1 MRFNADVVLHKGHK
15 HKICQDFI
23 LSASFNS
30 FDAVVLCDGCSS
42 APDTSLGAQILCH
55 SIIEQIR
62 LFENTL
68 FSSAVSEPLK
78 VIGHVLEKAVVQ
90 AVESLL
96 CIHKDTKTLL
106 CTALVLIRTEDS
118 FYMYRCGDGAFVVE
132 TTKSFVVNSF
142 HYVDKNGQETPFYP
156 VYTMSDVAPTYFRD
170 NVCFSVNKQCFD
182 KQGSSSLLCNEQNVA
197 FVNNSFDVIHSCLV
211 VPVTDEVVGV
221 YIASDGIMSFV
232 NSSANSTA
240 DFSNVLSL
248 LFSAK
253 DSAGC
258 FLERA
263 LMSRFGAI
271 NTLSKDKVYNYDDL
285 SIGGFRVVK
294 EA

>member
-1 MRFNADVVLHKGHK
+1 MRFNADVVLHKGRK

-42 APDTSLGAQILCH
+42 EPDTSIGAQILCH

-62 LFENTL
+62 LFQNTL
-68 FSSAVSEPLK
+68 FSSLASEPLK

-90 AVESLL
+90 AIESLL

-132 TTKSFVVNSF
+132 TTTSFAVNSF
-142 HYVDKNGQETPFYP
+142 HYVDKDGQETPFYP
-156 VYTMSDVAPTYFRD
+156 VYIMSDVVPTYFRD
-170 NVCFSVNKQCFD
+170 NICFSVNKQCFD
-182 KQGSSSLLCNEQNVA
+182 KQEDGSLLCDEQNA
-197 FVNNSFDVIHSCLV
+197 DFADSPFDMIHSCSV
-211 VPVTDEVVGV
+211 IPVSDDIVGV
-221 YIASDGIMSFV
+221 YVASDGIMSFV
-232 NSSANSTA
+232 NSSTNSAA
-240 DFSNVLSL
+240 DFSAVLSL
-248 LFSAK
+248 LFGAK

-263 LMSRFGAI
+263 VMSRFGAI
-271 NTLSKDKVYNYDDL
+271 NTLGKDKVYNYDDL

-294 EA
+294 EV

>member
-15 HKICQDFI
+15 HKICQDFV

-42 APDTSLGAQILCH
+42 GPDTALGAQILCH

-62 LFENTL
+62 LLQN
-68 FSSAVSEPLK
+68 AVVSRIACEPLE
-78 VIGHVLEKAVVQ
+78 IMHYVLEKAVVQ

-96 CIHKDTKTLL
+96 CIHKDMKTLL
-106 CTALVLIRTEDS
+106 CTALVLIRTEDN

-132 TTKSFVVNSF
+132 TTASFAVRSF
-142 HYVDKNGQETPFYP
+142 HYVDNNAQETPFYP
-156 VYTMSDVAPTYFRD
+156 VYIMSDVIPDHFRC
-170 NVCFSVNKQCFD
+170 NVNFSVNEQCFD
-182 KQGSSSLLCNEQNVA
+182 KQKNGSLLCAEQNVA
-197 FVNNSFDVIHSCLV
+197 PANDSFDMIHSCSV
-211 VPVTDEVVGV
+211 IPVSDDIVGV

-232 NSSANSTA
+232 NSSTNSTA

-248 LFSAK
+248 LFGAK
-253 DSAGC
+253 DSTGC

-263 LMSRFGAI
+263 VMSRFGAI

-294 EA
+294 EI